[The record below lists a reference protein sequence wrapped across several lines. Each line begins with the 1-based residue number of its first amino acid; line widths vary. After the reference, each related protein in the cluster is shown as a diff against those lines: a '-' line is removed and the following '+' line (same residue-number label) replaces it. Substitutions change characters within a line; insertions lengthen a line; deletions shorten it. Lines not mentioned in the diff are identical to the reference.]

1 MPQLVLGLD
10 VIRSYKRLSY
20 TIWHAIAEFVDNST
34 QSYFNNRHD
43 LDEALRA
50 SESELEVSV
59 VYERDADLL
68 RISDNAMGMSYEEL
82 DYGLKVGARPA
93 ISSGRSKFGMGM
105 KTAACWIGDLWTVRT
120 KRLGETVE
128 HTVEVDVERVADGM
142 NDLPYSEIDGKN
154 PDDHYTV
161 IEIRKHNREY
171 RGRTIGKIRN
181 FLRSMYREDLR
192 TGTMTLLWNGEQLEW
207 DDSVHQFL
215 KAANGDA
222 YRRDF
227 RFDVSG
233 KEVSGWVG
241 ILDRGSR
248 ARAGFSI
255 LHAGRVVKGW
265 PDSWRPEEIYGQFQ
279 GSNDLINQRLIGE
292 LRLNDFDVSH
302 TKDDILW
309 LGNEEE
315 QLQRKLKDACSDYI
329 VVARTRRKTKDD
341 ERGPSE
347 LEVQTAI
354 DEMRQEVTS
363 EEFVDKLDL
372 KEVPPPPI
380 VTATFDAL
388 RRAAASET
396 PMMSERIAGINVSV
410 YLEALSVNDP
420 YVAVDAAN
428 ADEVAVIVN
437 MSHPHVSQ
445 IEGSMGLL
453 NYLRHCMYD
462 GVAEWQARRKQA
474 DLDPD
479 TIKYLKDN
487 LLRLSGEIEAH
498 SATSNSGHA

>member
-1 MPQLVLGLD
+1 MPHLVLGLD

-20 TIWHAIAEFVDNST
+20 TIWHAIAEFIDNST
-34 QSYFNNRHD
+34 QSYFNNRD
-43 LDEALRA
+43 ELDAAFEAA
-50 SESELEVSV
+50 GTGLEVSV
-59 VYERDADLL
+59 VYDRDADLL

-82 DYGLKVGARPA
+82 DYGLRVGARPA
-93 ISSGRSKFGMGM
+93 ISSGRSQFGMGM
-105 KTAACWIGDLWTVRT
+105 KTAACWIGNHWTVRT
-120 KRLGETVE
+120 KRLGDTVE

-142 NDLPYSEIDGKN
+142 NDLPHTQIDGKS
-154 PDDHYTV
+154 PDDHYTL
-161 IEIRKHNREY
+161 IEIRKHNRQF
-171 RGRTIGKIRN
+171 RGRTIGKIRD

-192 TGTMTLLWNGEQLEW
+192 TDMLTLLWNGQQLEW
-207 DDSVHQFL
+207 DDSIDQFL
-215 KAANGDA
+215 KTPNGNA
-222 YRRDF
+222 YRREF
-227 RFDVSG
+227 HFEVAGKDVT
-233 KEVSGWVG
+233 GWVG

-292 LRLNDFDVSH
+292 LRLDDFDVSH

-315 QLQRKLKDACSDYI
+315 QVQKELKDVCADYI

-363 EEFVDKLDL
+363 AEFVDKLNL
-372 KEVPPPPI
+372 ETVPPPPV
-380 VTATFDAL
+380 VTATFEAL
-388 RRAAASET
+388 RKATESET
-396 PMMSERIAGINVSV
+396 PVISEIIAGINVSV
-410 YLEALSVNDP
+410 YLETLSVNDP
-420 YVAVDAAN
+420 YVAVDAAQEN
-428 ADEVAVIVN
+428 EVAVIVN
-437 MSHPHVSQ
+437 MAHPHVSQ

-462 GVAEWQARRKQA
+462 GLAEWQARRKQA
-474 DLDPD
+474 NLDPD
-479 TIKYLKDN
+479 TIKFLKDN

-498 SATSNSGHA
+498 AVISNQP

>member
-20 TIWHAIAEFVDNST
+20 TIWHAIAEFIDNST
-34 QSYFNNRHD
+34 QSYFNNR
-43 LDEALRA
+43 DELGAA
-50 SESELEVSV
+50 FEAAGIGLEVSV
-59 VYERDADLL
+59 VYDRDAGLL

-82 DYGLKVGARPA
+82 DYGLRVGARPA
-93 ISSGRSKFGMGM
+93 ISSGRSQFGMGM
-105 KTAACWIGDLWTVRT
+105 KTAACWIGNDWTVRT

-128 HTVEVDVERVADGM
+128 HTIRVDVERVADGM
-142 NDLPYSEIDGKN
+142 NDLPHTQNDGKN

-161 IEIRKHNREY
+161 IEIRKHNREFH
-171 RGRTIGKIRN
+171 GRTIGKIRN

-192 TGTMTLLWNGEQLEW
+192 TDILTLLWNGEQLKW
-207 DDSVHQFL
+207 DDSVDQFL
-215 KAANGDA
+215 KTPNGNA
-222 YRRDF
+222 YQREF
-227 RFDVSG
+227 NFQVAG
-233 KEVSGWVG
+233 KNVTGWVG

-248 ARAGFSI
+248 ARAGFSL
-255 LHAGRVVKGW
+255 LHAGRVVRGW

-292 LRLNDFDVSH
+292 IRLDEFDVSH

-315 QLQRKLKDACSDYI
+315 QLQKELKDVCADYI
-329 VVARTRRKTKDD
+329 VVARTRRKTNDD

-363 EEFVDKLDL
+363 AEFVDKLNL
-372 KEVPPPPI
+372 ETMPPPPV
-380 VTATFDAL
+380 VTATFEAL
-388 RRAAASET
+388 RTAAQSET
-396 PMMSERIAGINVSV
+396 PVISERVAGINVTV
-410 YLEALSVNDP
+410 YLESLSVNDP
-420 YVAVDAAN
+420 YVAVDAAQET
-428 ADEVAVIVN
+428 EVAVIVN
-437 MSHPHVSQ
+437 MAHPHVSQ

-462 GVAEWQARRKQA
+462 GLAEWQARRKQA
-474 DLDPD
+474 NLDPD
-479 TIKYLKDN
+479 TIKFLKDN

-498 SATSNSGHA
+498 AVMPNQP

>member
-20 TIWHAIAEFVDNST
+20 TIWHAIAEFIDNST
-34 QSYFNNRHD
+34 QSYFNNQD
-43 LDEALRA
+43 ELDAAFEN
-50 SESELEVSV
+50 EGTGLEVSV
-59 VYERDADLL
+59 VYDRASDLL
-68 RISDNAMGMSYEEL
+68 RISDNAMGMSYGEL
-82 DYGLKVGARPA
+82 ENGLRVGARPA
-93 ISSGRSKFGMGM
+93 ISSGRSQFGMGM
-105 KTAACWIGDLWTVRT
+105 KTAACWIGNHWTVRT
-120 KRLGETVE
+120 KRLGDTVE
-128 HTVEVDVERVADGM
+128 HTVEVDVETVADGV
-142 NDLPYSEIDGKN
+142 NDLPHTEIHGKSPN
-154 PDDHYTV
+154 DHYTF
-161 IEIRKHNREY
+161 IEIQKHNREF
-171 RGRTIGKIRN
+171 RGRTIGKIRD

-192 TGTMTLLWNGEQLEW
+192 TDMLTLLWNGVQLEW
-207 DDSVHQFL
+207 DDSVDQFL
-215 KAANGDA
+215 KATNGDA
-222 YRRDF
+222 YRKEFNFKVDGK
-227 RFDVSG
+227 DVA
-233 KEVSGWVG
+233 GWVG

-292 LRLNDFDVSH
+292 IRLDDFDVSH

-315 QLQRKLKDACSDYI
+315 RLQKELKDVCADYI
-329 VVARTRRKTKDD
+329 VVARTRRKTQDD

-363 EEFVDKLDL
+363 SEFVDKLNL
-372 KEVPPPPI
+372 ETVPPPPVI
-380 VTATFDAL
+380 NATFEAL
-388 RRAAASET
+388 RNATESET
-396 PMMSERIAGINVSV
+396 PVISETIAGINVSV

-420 YVAVDAAN
+420 YVAVDAAQEK
-428 ADEVAVIVN
+428 EVAVIVN
-437 MSHPHVSQ
+437 MAHPHISQ

-462 GVAEWQARRKQA
+462 GLAEWQARRKHA
-474 DLDPD
+474 NLDPD
-479 TIKYLKDN
+479 TIKFLKDN

-498 SATSNSGHA
+498 AMMSNQP

>member
-20 TIWHAIAEFVDNST
+20 TIWHALAEFIDNST
-34 QSYFNNRHD
+34 QSYFNNRD
-43 LDEALRA
+43 ELDAAFEADGTR
-50 SESELEVSV
+50 LEISV
-59 VYERDADLL
+59 VYDRADDLL

-82 DYGLKVGARPA
+82 DYGLRVGARPA
-93 ISSGRSKFGMGM
+93 ISSGRSQFGMGM
-105 KTAACWIGDLWTVRT
+105 KTAACWIGDHWTVRT
-120 KRLGETVE
+120 KRLGDTVE
-128 HTVEVDVERVADGM
+128 HTIKVDVERVADGM
-142 NDLPYSEIDGKN
+142 NDLPHTPKGGGD
-154 PDDHYTV
+154 PAAHYTV
-161 IEIRKHNREY
+161 IEIRMHNREF
-171 RGRTIGKIRN
+171 RGRTLGKIRD
-181 FLRSMYREDLR
+181 FLSSMYREDLR
-192 TGTMTLLWNGEQLEW
+192 TDMLRLLWQGAPLEW

-215 KAANGDA
+215 KTPKGDA
-222 YRRDF
+222 YQRGF
-227 RFDVSG
+227 QFEVSG
-233 KEVSGWVG
+233 KDVTGWVG

-292 LRLNDFDVSH
+292 LRLDDFDVSH

-315 QLQRKLKDACSDYI
+315 QLQKKLRDVCADYI
-329 VVARTRRKTKDD
+329 VVARTRRKTRDD

-363 EEFVDKLDL
+363 AEFVDKLNL
-372 KEVPPPPI
+372 ETVPPPQV

-388 RRAAASET
+388 RKAAESET
-396 PMMSERIAGINVSV
+396 PVISETMVGVNVSV
-410 YLEALSVNDP
+410 YLEPLSVNDP
-420 YVAVDAAN
+420 YVGVDAAHEK
-428 ADEVAVIVN
+428 EVAVIVN
-437 MSHPHVSQ
+437 MAHPHVSQ

-487 LLRLSGEIEAH
+487 LLRLSGEIEVHAV
-498 SATSNSGHA
+498 TSDPP

>member
-1 MPQLVLGLD
+1 MPQLILGLD

-20 TIWHAIAEFVDNST
+20 TIWHAIAEFIDNST
-34 QSYFNNRHD
+34 QSYFNNR
-43 LDEALRA
+43 A
-50 SESELEVSV
+50 ELEEIFKTSGENLEISV
-59 VYERDADLL
+59 VYDRDADLL
-68 RISDNAMGMSYEEL
+68 RISDNAMGMSSEEL
-82 DYGLKVGARPA
+82 DYGLRVGARPA
-93 ISSGRSKFGMGM
+93 ISSGRSQFGMGM
-105 KTAACWIGDLWTVRT
+105 KTAACWIGDCWTVRT

-128 HTVEVDVERVADGM
+128 HTVEVDVERVADGL
-142 NDLPYSEIDGKN
+142 NDLPHTIVDGKS
-154 PDDHYTV
+154 PEDHYTV
-161 IEIRKHNREY
+161 IEIRKHNREF
-171 RGRTIGKIRN
+171 RGRTISKIRD

-192 TGTMTLLWNGEQLEW
+192 TGLLTLLWNGEQLQW

-215 KAANGDA
+215 KTPNGKA

-227 RFDVSG
+227 QFQVSD

-292 LRLNDFDVSH
+292 LRLDDFDVSH

-315 QLQRKLKDACSDYI
+315 ELQKELKEVCADYI

-347 LEVQTAI
+347 LEVQTAV

-363 EEFVDKLDL
+363 AEFVDKLNL
-372 KEVPPPPI
+372 ETVPPPPV
-380 VTATFDAL
+380 VTATFEAL
-388 RRAAASET
+388 RKASESET
-396 PMMSERIAGINVSV
+396 PVISETIAGINVSV

-420 YVAVDAAN
+420 YVAADAAQ
-428 ADEVAVIVN
+428 ETEIVVVVN
-437 MSHPHVSQ
+437 MAHPHVSQ

-462 GVAEWQARRKQA
+462 GLAEWQARRRQA
-474 DLDPD
+474 NLDPD
-479 TIKYLKDN
+479 TIKFLKDN

-498 SATSNSGHA
+498 AAISNES